1 MCSDVVLFG
10 NAALLTSDD
19 RCRRAAFY
27 DQRWE
32 IPSLRPAEI
41 LRRSIEF
48 GLESNSD
55 NPPDA
60 ASDECMRLCTEV
72 GLDTPEVD
80 LLGLATHIA
89 SLSEFIVW
97 LLRTGGSWERP
108 EPIRVGNHVWT
119 PSTFLNPTES
129 HLMRVVLCSRWDAAT
144 LVEQEHNWYTLEGAI
159 YGCAVDLVVVAIGS
173 FRNARWYSPLSRGFV
188 HPVAKDLRF
197 RKRDGTGFDGAWEP
211 VFREQSDFTRE
222 EWLDALVEDGL
233 LPECVLVHQVENI
246 GRGIDVH
253 GLAQAK
259 LSRIQTTR
267 TPPDPQLS
275 RCFDRFHPCPFRSCC
290 PRGLEPSED
299 LGFVPRSHHPANFTA
314 QIIG

>member
-1 MCSDVVLFG
+1 MLNSARIL
-10 NAALLTSDD
+10 SEDD

-27 DQRWE
+27 FQRWKL
-32 IPSLRPAEI
+32 PSLTPKEI
-41 LRRSIEF
+41 LRQSIEF
-48 GLESNSD
+48 GLECVSD
-55 NPPDA
+55 NPGDA
-60 ASDECMRLCTEV
+60 ASDEAMRLATEV
-72 GLDTPEVD
+72 GLDTAETD
-80 LLGLATHIA
+80 LLGLATHVA
-89 SLSEFIVW
+89 SLAEFIVW
-97 LLRTGGSWERP
+97 LLRTGDAWSRP
-108 EPIRVGNHVWT
+108 ESIKVGNHAWE
-119 PSTFLNPTES
+119 PSTFLSATES
-129 HLMRVVLCSRWDAAT
+129 HLRRIALCSRWDAAT

-159 YGCAVDLVVVAIGS
+159 YTCPVDIVVIVVGQ
-173 FRNARWYSPLSRGFV
+173 FRSGRWHSPLTRGWT
-188 HPVAKDLRF
+188 HPVSKQLRF

-233 LPECVLVHQVENI
+233 LPECVLIHQVENI

>member
-1 MCSDVVLFG
+1 M
-10 NAALLTSDD
+10 NTAQLLNEDD
-19 RCRRAAFY
+19 RCGRLPYLSQRWQTPAVTPTEALYEAVECGLTSKLDPAEVAHEALMQLAVERGFDSNQTDLLQEAEHLAGLAAFIVY
-27 DQRWE
+27 L
-32 IPSLRPAEI
+32 LRPGDPWKRPDAINLPDGTPWQPSAFLSASEGH
-41 LRRSIEF
+41 LRR
-48 GLESNSD
+48 L
-55 NPPDA
+55 
-60 ASDECMRLCTEV
+60 
-72 GLDTPEVD
+72 
-80 LLGLATHIA
+80 
-89 SLSEFIVW
+89 
-97 LLRTGGSWERP
+97 
-108 EPIRVGNHVWT
+108 
-119 PSTFLNPTES
+119 
-129 HLMRVVLCSRWDAAT
+129 VLCGRWDAYRQTEA
-144 LVEQEHNWYTLEGAI
+144 EYDWRTLEGAI
-159 YGCAVDLVVVAIGS
+159 YGVPMDLVVVVLGQE
-173 FRNARWYSPLSRGFV
+173 RNGRRHGPIVKGWT
-188 HPVAKDLRF
+188 HPVSKQLRF